1 VQTVSSCVKVLGLGW
16 GLHMTA
22 FDRTTIVD
30 TSLTRQRNLDVMKHR
45 APGGL
50 IPHLLGV
57 HLSVVCTYCRSLN
70 RIKCVYYLEQSR
82 VEIVLRCERR
92 DRQQTRAADEQ

>member
-16 GLHMTA
+16 GLHMPT
-22 FDRTTIVD
+22 FDNLTIVD

-50 IPHLLGV
+50 IPHL
-57 HLSVVCTYCRSLN
+57 
-70 RIKCVYYLEQSR
+70 EQSR
-82 VEIVLRCERR
+82 IKVVWKYI
-92 DRQQTRAADEQ
+92 AHNFSAIG